1 MVGCIEACKAN
12 RFENFSRSDSKSV
25 YISKKVRDDQR
36 VLLSIWKNLC
46 SIEFRNAFLEFPERY
61 LGDFMQYLWKF
72 VEVVCIVFH
81 KHVKVNCMEFHV
93 DMLGWNSIRKLNKLA
108 RTAIGLTQV
117 SSSLYRVVQFSINHE
132 KFK

>member
-1 MVGCIEACKAN
+1 MVGCMEACKAK
-12 RFENFSRSDSKSV
+12 FENFSRSDSKSV

-36 VLLSIWKNLC
+36 VLLNIWKNLC

-81 KHVKVNCMEFHV
+81 KHVKVNCMKFHV
-93 DMLGWNSIRKLNKLA
+93 DMLGWNSIHKLNKLA
-108 RTAIGLTQV
+108 RTAIGLTKV